1 MRLWLNENLKQV
13 ENNLSK
19 LIVSLT
25 QRAEKEIN
33 VLMPGYT
40 HLQRAQ
46 PIRLTSLLSFFFNL
60 NHFEINYLTR
70 LDGVIY

>member
-1 MRLWLNENLKQV
+1 MTPSFNENLKQV
-13 ENNLSK
+13 ETNLSK

-46 PIRLTSLLSFFFNL
+46 PIRFTFL
-60 NHFEINYLTR
+60 NFKLYNIK
-70 LDGVIY
+70 IYTHILKY

>member
-1 MRLWLNENLKQV
+1 VRLWLNENLKQV
-13 ENNLSK
+13 ETNLSK
-19 LIVSLT
+19 MIVSLT

-46 PIRLTSLLSFFFNL
+46 PIRLTF
-60 NHFEINYLTR
+60 
-70 LDGVIY
+70 LD